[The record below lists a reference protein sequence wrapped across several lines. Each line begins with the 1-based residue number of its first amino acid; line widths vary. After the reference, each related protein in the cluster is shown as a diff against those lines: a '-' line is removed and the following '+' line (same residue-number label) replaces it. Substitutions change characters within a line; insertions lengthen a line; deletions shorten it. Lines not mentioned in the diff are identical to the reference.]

1 MTRQGQKQN
10 GQFDVQPG
18 MVFTMPRLEQ
28 IHPNGHRINAGEHP
42 WLIVNTDDYYVE
54 IVMCTTLESDK
65 ENKHRWNRLNYDNTT
80 DITHPC
86 PPMDR
91 PEVRTSM
98 VSLDTFMVLPKKEL
112 FFHTIKICNEN
123 TKERNFTTEK
133 TKSLCLNQ
141 KDLKYIRKEL
151 MQYVNHNPQ
160 NNYDPYGCY
169 AANDFFYDM
178 QHGFTNPNKKTQQ
191 SYEKQFGWKHMKKA
205 EKYAVYPFEDQ
216 MHDYEKDDYEL
227 LKIARL
233 KKYGSKQ
240 RQPRPPQANQKSL
253 KEGKGKQ
260 AENLLGHI
268 KPKNPDDGLGYNK

>member
-1 MTRQGQKQN
+1 M
-10 GQFDVQPG
+10 
-18 MVFTMPRLEQ
+18 
-28 IHPNGHRINAGEHP
+28 AGR
-42 WLIVNTDDYYVE
+42 E
-54 IVMCTTLESDK
+54 IEGDTNDK
-65 ENKHRWNRLNYDNTT
+65 T
-80 DITHPC
+80 DITYPR

-169 AANDFFYDM
+169 AANDFFMICSTDL
-178 QHGFTNPNKKTQQ
+178 QIQIKRHSSHTKND
-191 SYEKQFGWKHMKKA
+191 SA
-205 EKYAVYPFEDQ
+205 
-216 MHDYEKDDYEL
+216 
-227 LKIARL
+227 
-233 KKYGSKQ
+233 GS
-240 RQPRPPQANQKSL
+240 
-253 KEGKGKQ
+253 
-260 AENLLGHI
+260 I
-268 KPKNPDDGLGYNK
+268 